1 MAGQRALEPGKL
13 VHGYYRI
20 EKTLGEGG
28 FGVTYLV
35 TDTRDGRKYAMKEFF
50 PDKMAFRD
58 PKSDIVLPKKEY
70 TDSFNRFRQQFLDEA
85 RLIYK
90 YRDHPGII
98 DVHKLFSGNNTAYYV
113 MGYLDGGD
121 LKSKIKSNG
130 GTLPW
135 NFLRPVLEQ
144 IVSALALIHR
154 DGVTHCDISPDNIFV
169 LNNGS
174 AKLIDFG
181 AAKSSLG
188 SQNNEVFLKRGFA
201 PPEQT
206 RANGNI
212 GPWSDIYALAVTIYY
227 AYTGKMPPTS
237 VDRQIDDRTVWPSQM
252 GIPLPSDNWEY
263 ALRRAMAMRVEDRY
277 HTVQEFWRDL
287 AGPPPGSGL
296 VLEGVQGHCRGT
308 RIPVNGTVVFGRDP
322 AKCTVVFPP
331 TAPGVSS
338 RHMCVWNENG
348 SLYAMDLNSTYGTW
362 LGNNK
367 MKPGLCYSLRPED
380 TLFFGANQMLRVARA
395 EADSTRTGY
404 KKFTTQII

>member
-1 MAGQRALEPGKL
+1 MAAQRSLAPGKL
-13 VHGYYRI
+13 VHGYYRV

-35 TDTRDGRKYAMKEFF
+35 TDTRDGKVYAMKEFF

-58 PKSDIVLPKKEY
+58 PKSDVVLPKSEY
-70 TDSFNRFRQQFLDEA
+70 NESFYRFRDQFLEEA

-113 MGYLDGGD
+113 MGYLAGGD
-121 LKSKIKSNG
+121 LKSKIKGNG

-135 NFLRPVLEQ
+135 TFLRPVLEQ
-144 IVSALALIHR
+144 VVSALALIHR

-169 LNNGS
+169 LDNGS

-181 AAKSSLG
+181 AAKSSL
-188 SQNNEVFLKRGFA
+188 STQSKEVFLKRGFA

-206 RANGNI
+206 RSGGRI

-237 VDRQIDDRTVWPSQM
+237 VDRQINDQTVWPSQM

-277 HTVQEFWRDL
+277 HNVQEFWRDL

-296 VLEGVQGHCRGT
+296 FLEGVQGAYRGK
-308 RIPVNGTVVFGRDP
+308 RIPVNGAHILGRD
-322 AKCTVVFPP
+322 AAQCTVAFPMA
-331 TAPGVSS
+331 TPGVSF
-338 RHMCVWNENG
+338 RHLRVWNENG
-348 SLYAMDLNSTYGTW
+348 MLYAMDLNSSHGTW
-362 LGNNK
+362 LGNIR
-367 MKPGLCYSLRPED
+367 MKPGLCYALRPED
-380 TLFFGANQMLRVARA
+380 TLFFGANQMFRVVRTESGTAQ
-395 EADSTRTGY
+395 TGY